1 MTLAAAGRKPWM
13 SPFPKAPGAPKV
25 ASAKSKHLLIKN
37 LSTYIHVLIVSLIH
51 VPVTLHLLP
60 SRPSLTHAPPFSDL
74 HHRSPSSLPLW
85 FRLGSAPGGQWQ
97 YGHVSLLQQQPRCWE
112 QLRPYPAPT
121 GRPCLGSCNLPDPG
135 GNCLPGLLVTSCPGS
150 PSPIHTSATNSPL
163 ISFSAEVPGRV
174 PVTWTRALH
183 PLFYTVRCS
192 PNCTQHSPTGF
203 LSDYRV
209 CSHRILS
216 AFK

>member
-1 MTLAAAGRKPWM
+1 MLHLSLTSTTGAQA
-13 SPFPKAPGAPKV
+13 PFPSGSNWV
-25 ASAKSKHLLIKN
+25 QLLRASGSMDMCLCC
-37 LSTYIHVLIVSLIH
+37 S
-51 VPVTLHLLP
+51 
-60 SRPSLTHAPPFSDL
+60 
-74 HHRSPSSLPLW
+74 SSLGAGSSSGPTPL
-85 FRLGSAPGGQWQ
+85 P
-97 YGHVSLLQQQPRCWE
+97 PD
-112 QLRPYPAPT
+112 
-121 GRPCLGSCNLPDPG
+121 GSCNLPDPG